1 MPGFI
6 PSLSGF
12 PALPRT
18 LESQRISRFV
28 GLALPAS
35 PVWSLRPGPRRR
47 ICCFGAASIAE
58 ADGISKCCSDQGIR
72 FPSLSHAV
80 AEVGLAAPR
89 QVVVAS
95 PRTSPLARL
104 PPVPQVTWPVT
115 FSSESPLARKKLPP
129 HAKSSSKQLP
139 DGFSEH
145 DPGAW
150 VQLAPPEPGAFPPDD
165 SSGVD
170 DSFNETSILELGAKV
185 FPSLPPDL
193 ADTAWRRFLKNAN
206 ICIKHYNTKYHA
218 DFVYKHVVESGLFLL
233 GEQDSKMYFHIN
245 FYAHDSKGHSH
256 LFFGEIRVRV
266 APKEEDVSCCQPVS
280 NSDAGGKS
288 LRTIEDMRKATF
300 PIWGTAGVDREHCY
314 GCPSEMRH
322 PAGTCYVAGHVA
334 DSRHYFVP

>member
-1 MPGFI
+1 MLLRSGHSVSFI
-6 PSLSGF
+6 
-12 PALPRT
+12 
-18 LESQRISRFV
+18 ESC
-28 GLALPAS
+28 
-35 PVWSLRPGPRRR
+35 RRR
-47 ICCFGAASIAE
+47 GGSSCASTGRRRLSKNKSSGEASTCASGDVAGHLLKRKSFGE
-58 ADGISKCCSDQGIR
+58 
-72 FPSLSHAV
+72 
-80 AEVGLAAPR
+80 EEAAPAC
-89 QVVVAS
+89 QVKRKS
-95 PRTSPLARL
+95 PPA
-104 PPVPQVTWPVT
+104 
-115 FSSESPLARKKLPP
+115 
-129 HAKSSSKQLP
+129 SSSKQLP